1 MADYISYEGYC
12 IHCSTRR
19 LPDHNAWTATV
30 HIEPETGGRR
40 QSFEADRAF
49 DSEDEA
55 TLYCFR
61 YGKRIID
68 GEVEDARLAV
78 EA

>member
-19 LPDHNAWTATV
+19 LADRKAWAATV
-30 HIEPETGGRR
+30 HIEPETGGSR
-40 QSFEADRAF
+40 QSFEADRTF
-49 DSEDEA
+49 EDEDEA
-55 TLYCFR
+55 ILYCFR

-68 GEVEDARLAV
+68 GEVADARLAA